1 MDREDAQS
9 PLWTAPVHK
18 PVVVSRFGGEGGE
31 DLSFSSLANPA
42 AASPYNPYVHRTLH
56 PSAYS
61 SDPSFHQPNPYES
74 FNPYAQQ
81 FPPQHHFYPPSG
93 PMEYD
98 PYTPYPAP
106 LAHHFSQPPFY
117 PSDLSSFYNP
127 YNDHGAPPPIPL
139 QQYYQHSS
147 SSNPNPSA
155 AEFVPTAKRI
165 GGADGRKAGEE
176 RMGTGG
182 GDEGRG
188 EVRRVTSFDS
198 DTTMNPYHGQYY

>member
-1 MDREDAQS
+1 
-9 PLWTAPVHK
+9 
-18 PVVVSRFGGEGGE
+18 
-31 DLSFSSLANPA
+31 
-42 AASPYNPYVHRTLH
+42 
-56 PSAYS
+56 
-61 SDPSFHQPNPYES
+61 
-74 FNPYAQQ
+74 
-81 FPPQHHFYPPSG
+81 
-93 PMEYD
+93 MEYD

-155 AEFVPTAKRI
+155 AEFVPTAKRT